1 MLRLINQLV
10 SQAIRTWSLVEG
22 IHQAPVHFPM
32 LYQALFIEH
41 DPNWSRR
48 TFSIHVNFC
57 TLPSSSFSEYHSFI
71 HYGDLYS
78 APSRLLL
85 RSAPDPCTTKK
96 KSFET
101 LPATMD

>member
-57 TLPSSSFSEYHSFI
+57 TLPSSSFSEYQPLWTCVFPHISLI
-71 HYGDLYS
+71 WPGSTTHMH
-78 APSRLLL
+78 L
-85 RSAPDPCTTKK
+85 RHTFDCR
-96 KSFET
+96 
-101 LPATMD
+101 